1 MRADLLADASCPEIG
16 TTQSFQNLFQFH
28 DVLTLST
35 AFSTLVLTKR
45 RAKSCIKL
53 EIQIDPQKTLILFE
67 LFTKGGE
74 SKIVDASARQVNICM
89 ILALLKQMGIIFT
102 E

>member
-1 MRADLLADASCPEIG
+1 LRAEALAVASSGYYSQMRADLLADASCPEIG
-16 TTQSFQNLFQFH
+16 TSQSFQNLFQFH

-53 EIQIDPQKTLILFE
+53 EIRIDPQKTLILFE
-67 LFTKGGE
+67 LFTKGVNQ
-74 SKIVDASARQVNICM
+74 KLWMQVQG
-89 ILALLKQMGIIFT
+89 K
-102 E
+102 